1 MAQGGIRDLIRG
13 RGFLL
18 MPAAAFA
25 VHQLRF
31 RLAYGAEA
39 SQVLAA
45 QGHSYMTSFAPWLVL
60 GLALALGAFVL
71 RVARAAGGRPD
82 GRPDAHPRRSFAGLW
97 ALSSASLVAIYTAQ
111 ELVEGLFAAGHPGG
125 MNGVFG
131 HGGWW
136 AVVLAIGVGAALA
149 GLLRIACAVVVLA
162 RRLAARRP
170 SVSLPPLQ
178 PRPLAVSL
186 APWPPLAGA
195 AAGRAP
201 PAA

>member
-1 MAQGGIRDLIRG
+1 MAQGSIRELLRG

-18 MPAAAFA
+18 MPVAAFA

-31 RLAYGAEA
+31 RLAYGAQA
-39 SQVLAA
+39 NQVLAA

-60 GLALALGAFVL
+60 GLAVALGAFVL

-82 GRPDAHPRRSFAGLW
+82 EHPRRSFAGLW

-111 ELVEGLFAAGHPGG
+111 ELVEGVFAAGHPGG

-136 AVVLAIGVGAALA
+136 AVVAAIGLGAALA
-149 GLLRIACAVVVLA
+149 ALLRIACAVVAVA
-162 RRLAARRP
+162 RRLAASRP
-170 SVSLPPLQ
+170 SVGLPPLQ

-186 APWPPLAGA
+186 APWPPLAAA